1 MERLSGRVPTLW
13 LPRGVGNSVETSVSP
28 LSRKNEQRGSVQSF
42 FRFLSFSFPSKWE
55 QAVERAIREVSSP
68 HQSCLPCSA
77 LRAKMSSATT
87 HNLTNNILTARP
99 SKNSNSQGTKDASC
113 TTPSWIRF
121 QSDGRISDDMVK
133 EDDLTTPP
141 RAQS

>member
-1 MERLSGRVPTLW
+1 MAES
-13 LPRGVGNSVETSVSP
+13 PRFGC
-28 LSRKNEQRGSVQSF
+28 RGARATQLKP
-42 FRFLSFSFPSKWE
+42 RFLHYRERMSNEARVKVVSIPLFLFSFE
-55 QAVERAIREVSSP
+55 VGTAVERAIREVSSP